1 MGKDKDLVFLTFG
14 LKNQLQS
21 GYQVNNQNRGL
32 FNNQAITP
40 FGSSSANNTSSNG
53 NKGVII
59 QFQLRGYS
67 NPSSALPNSQTCTC
81 PSGYTCAFL
90 KTPPRCYF
98 AFTFI
103 VSSPDESVRY
113 SITDF
118 FYLDSNGQLPQ
129 SSQGQWSQNYVMNLP
144 SKPAAIDVFAHHLG
158 AVITQNGQLVQDDT
172 LTHVDTFVVPLSDT
186 LPAVGGVQNMNQQ
199 RTYQGKLLGTSLSM
213 SFSIACSGTLIGPSC
228 DLTCKASH
236 VNTNVAACVSN
247 STGFF
252 SICNYISGG
261 QVDNCKNCPWGIRD
275 STYCQDDRGSVLDPR
290 EAGLVGSGWQTATII
305 LAILTFI
312 FLLLLCA
319 LVVFTCVRNRRAP
332 VEKEMITF
340 QRTSSDREPLHSQKS
355 NREAASF
362 RQDSTDRRAMLPPQD
377 AKPIRSAMRK
387 PNNYSPV
394 NNPGERDDSSF
405 ASDVPVRPSRSEVV

>member
-1 MGKDKDLVFLTFG
+1 
-14 LKNQLQS
+14 
-21 GYQVNNQNRGL
+21 
-32 FNNQAITP
+32 
-40 FGSSSANNTSSNG
+40 
-53 NKGVII
+53 
-59 QFQLRGYS
+59 
-67 NPSSALPNSQTCTC
+67 
-81 PSGYTCAFL
+81 
-90 KTPPRCYF
+90 
-98 AFTFI
+98 
-103 VSSPDESVRY
+103 
-113 SITDF
+113 
-118 FYLDSNGQLPQ
+118 
-129 SSQGQWSQNYVMNLP
+129 
-144 SKPAAIDVFAHHLG
+144 
-158 AVITQNGQLVQDDT
+158 
-172 LTHVDTFVVPLSDT
+172 
-186 LPAVGGVQNMNQQ
+186 
-199 RTYQGKLLGTSLSM
+199 M

-340 QRTSSDREPLHSQKS
+340 QRTSSDREPLHSQKN